1 MQKYASKSAL
11 KVRPTLG
18 NRVTLPAAPRS
29 DWKINLAF
37 SAAALSA
44 LSAAALALSS
54 VFSPAAADSLVQ
66 PPAPERQK
74 ELVRF
79 VRQECGFCHGLQL
92 TGGLGSP
99 LTAQALADKPREAI
113 EATILYGRTGTA
125 MPGWTPHL
133 SETDAVWIA
142 AQLQKGFPQ

>member
-1 MQKYASKSAL
+1 MQKFASKSVL
-11 KVRPTLG
+11 KVRPARAGT
-18 NRVTLPAAPRS
+18 TADRS
-29 DWKINLAF
+29 EWKTNLAF
-37 SAAALSA
+37 SAAALGV
-44 LSAAALALSS
+44 LSAAALVLSS
-54 VFSPAAADSLVQ
+54 MFSPAAADSSVQ
-66 PPAPERQK
+66 APKIERQK

-99 LTAQALADKPREAI
+99 LTAAALADKPREAL

-125 MPGWTPHL
+125 MPAWTPHL
-133 SETDAVWIA
+133 SESDATWIV